1 MVLLSPEEIMDD
13 RIFDYLHCRETSED
27 KEWELLIRY
36 EEFLESELSEN
47 PIMDK
52 GGINYG

>member
-27 KEWELLIRY
+27 REWELRIRY
-36 EEFLESELSEN
+36 EEFLESELSEI
-47 PIMDK
+47 PSWIRRE
-52 GGINYG
+52 